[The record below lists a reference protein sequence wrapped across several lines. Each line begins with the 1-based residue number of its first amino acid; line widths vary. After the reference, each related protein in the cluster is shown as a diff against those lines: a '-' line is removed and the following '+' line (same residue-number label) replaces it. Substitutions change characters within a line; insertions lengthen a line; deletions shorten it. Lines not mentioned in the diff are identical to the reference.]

1 MERLLSAWMVI
12 AAALPACAQVQVPG
26 GQRQPERPREQGAGE
41 IVPALNIADAGEL
54 LTELETADRG
64 LHSLSADVV
73 YDKTFAL
80 AGDRQVRFG
89 SLYYQAADAATPD
102 TPRRFAIVFT
112 RVYIDTRMQDDPITY
127 AFDGEWFIERHDKE
141 KQVIKRQVVPPGE
154 HFDPLR
160 IGEGPLPIPIGQ
172 KRAEIEKVFTA
183 ALLPPEDGLA
193 ASAGA
198 SDEETREA
206 ERLIAEVEDTQQV
219 RLIPREGTEQARDF
233 REVRL
238 WYKRDAG
245 GRLLPYMARTVS
257 RDGNTAVVKLANVS
271 VNGGGE
277 HGAGVDA
284 ARRALLEPLPTGE
297 GWETKTIEWRGE
309 E

>member
-1 MERLLSAWMVI
+1 MERLLTVSLVL
-12 AAALPACAQVQVPG
+12 AAVLPACAQIESG
-26 GQRQPERPREQGAGE
+26 GQSQPERPREAGMGE
-41 IVPALNIADAGEL
+41 AVPALNIADAGEL

-64 LHSLSADVV
+64 MRSLSADVV

-89 SLYYQAADAATPD
+89 SLYYQAAPPEGDV
-102 TPRRFAIVFT
+102 TPRRFAVVFT
-112 RVYIDTRMQDDPITY
+112 RAYIDTRLQDEPITY
-127 AFDGEWFIERHDKE
+127 VFDGQWFIERHDKE
-141 KQVIKRQVVPPGE
+141 RQVIKRQVVPPGE
-154 HFDPLR
+154 RFDPLR

-172 KRAEIEKVFTA
+172 KRADIEKVFSA

-198 SDEETREA
+198 SEEERREA
-206 ERLIAEVEDTQQV
+206 DGLVAEVAGTQQV

-233 REVRL
+233 REIRL
-238 WYKRDAG
+238 WYKRDTG

-257 RDGNTAVVKLANVS
+257 RDGNIALVKLANVT
-271 VNGGGE
+271 VNAEGDA
-277 HGAGVDA
+277 GADA
-284 ARRALLEPLPTGE
+284 ARRAMLEPLPTE
-297 GWETKTIEWRGE
+297 DGWETKTIEWRGE